1 MHAPVTH
8 WDAETDLCVV
18 GFGAAGASAA
28 LEATDAGADVL
39 ALDRFGGGGATAL
52 SGGVVYAG
60 GGTAQQRAAGAVDTP
75 DAMYAY
81 LKAETQGVVS
91 DALLRRFCADSAA
104 NLAWLEEKGAVF
116 EGTLCPFKTSYPTDD
131 YLLYH
136 SGNEQFPPYRDA
148 APPAPRGHRT
158 KAKGLASGKVLFGHL
173 AAAARARGVTLVPR
187 ARARRLILDGDR
199 VVGVEY
205 AHLTGAAARAHRALS
220 APLGK
225 GSNYYPQGLGPL
237 VRAVRRLE
245 ARAATFTVRARRG
258 VVLAAGGFAFNLR
271 MLSEHAPQYL
281 PGRPLGTIG
290 DDGSGIRLGTSAGG
304 ATAHLDRVSAW
315 RFFSPPASLGRG
327 LLVDRAG
334 RRICN
339 EMLYGAAIGDHMVNR
354 HDGHAYLV
362 VDQAI
367 WERAKKELRTQTV
380 FFQKAQMGYLFA
392 LGHRKAATPAA
403 AAARAGISPDGL
415 ARTLE
420 AYNAA
425 AREGRPDPLGK
436 PAEYVQPLA
445 RGPYYVLDCSLGS
458 SLFYPCPMITL
469 GGLRVHDDSGQVQ
482 RPDGSVIDGLY
493 AAGRSAVGVC
503 SHSYVSGLSIADA
516 VFSGRRAGAHAAAR

>member
-1 MHAPVTH
+1 MR

-28 LEATDAGADVL
+28 IEAADAGAEVL

-60 GGTAQQRAAGAVDTP
+60 GGTPQQRAAGVSDTP

-81 LKAETQGVVS
+81 LQAETQGVVS
-91 DALLRRFCADSAA
+91 DAVLRRFCADSAA
-104 NLAWLEEKGAVF
+104 NLAWLQEKGAVF

-131 YLLYH
+131 HLLYH
-136 SGNEQFPPYRDA
+136 SGNEQFPPYSDL
-148 APPAPRGHRT
+148 APPAPRGHRN
-158 KAKGLASGKVLFGHL
+158 KARGLASGKVLFGHL
-173 AAAARARGVTLVPR
+173 ASAARARGVTLAPR
-187 ARARRLILDGDR
+187 ARARRLLLDGDR

-205 AHLTGAAARAHRALS
+205 SRLTGAAARAHRALS

-225 GSNYYPQGLGPL
+225 GGNYYPQGVRALA
-237 VRAVRRLE
+237 RAVRRLE
-245 ARAATFTVRARRG
+245 QGAATFTVRARRG
-258 VVLAAGGFAFNLR
+258 VVIAAGGFAFDPR
-271 MLSEHAPQYL
+271 MMAEHAPQYL
-281 PGRPLGTIG
+281 AGRPLGTIG
-290 DDGSGIRLGTSAGG
+290 DDGAGIRLGTSAGG

-339 EMLYGAAIGDHMVNR
+339 ELLYGAEIGDRMVTHHGGR
-354 HDGHAYLV
+354 AYLV
-362 VDQAI
+362 VDHAV
-367 WERAKKELRTQTV
+367 WERARKELRTQTV

-392 LGHRKAATPAA
+392 LGRHRAATPAA
-403 AAARAGISPDGL
+403 AATRAGIDPEGL
-415 ARTLE
+415 TRTLA
-420 AYNAA
+420 AYNAS
-425 AREGRPDPLGK
+425 ARAGRPDPLGK
-436 PAEYVQPLA
+436 PADHVQALD

-458 SLFYPCPMITL
+458 SLFYPCPVLTL
-469 GGLRVHDDSGQVQ
+469 GGLRVHDDSGLV
-482 RPDGSVIDGLY
+482 RRADDSVIDGLY

-516 VFSGRRAGAHAAAR
+516 VFSGRRAGAHAAR